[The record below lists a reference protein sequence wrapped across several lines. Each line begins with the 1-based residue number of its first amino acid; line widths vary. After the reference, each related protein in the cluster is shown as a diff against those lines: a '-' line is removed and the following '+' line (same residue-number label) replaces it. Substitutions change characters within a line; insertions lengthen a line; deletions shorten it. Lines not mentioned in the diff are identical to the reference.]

1 MKANYE
7 IKVNPISVGLFPAEN
22 MTDKEKRAWLLTAP
36 YREQEYTALADAI
49 VISVLYAL
57 ATLETDPHG
66 AVRLRRDWEAMV
78 KTRANA
84 RRELR
89 KQEGEYQLAP
99 PARTWRTTTCVRS
112 SALHVGDSPL
122 EPLNFR
128 MALGSDELCLF
139 RDKDGAL
146 MVIKEVYRKPFDA
159 WKECECYKRTDSGGK
174 PYVAVIHGCVLRGVI
189 YPYKIGDTLVET
201 LGAVYNAAGVAVEQ
215 MRI

>member
-1 MKANYE
+1 MRLGKKEERTKPMKLKPIEKICKTAGYIALYDE
-7 IKVNPISVGLFPAEN
+7 AQKVDVDVAELEPRQWMSDGVAAYPLDGLPYLDEESVC
-22 MTDKEKRAWLLTAP
+22 
-36 YREQEYTALADAI
+36 AI
-49 VISVLYAL
+49 FDV
-57 ATLETDPHG
+57 DHK
-66 AVRLRRDWEAMV
+66 RRDKMTISH
-78 KTRANA
+78 KMT
-84 RRELR
+84 LP
-89 KQEGEYQLAP
+89 EGVDFAD
-99 PARTWRTTTCVRS
+99 
-112 SALHVGDSPL
+112 LHVGDSPL
-122 EPLNFR
+122 EPLNFK
-128 MALGSDELCLF
+128 MALGSDELFLF

>member
-1 MKANYE
+1 MKL
-7 IKVNPISVGLFPAEN
+7 KPI
-22 MTDKEKRAWLLTAP
+22 EKICKTAG
-36 YREQEYTALADAI
+36 RI
-49 VISVLYAL
+49 VLYD
-57 ATLETDPHG
+57 E
-66 AVRLRRDWEAMV
+66 VREMDVDELPEDGSLPRQWMSDGVAAYPLDGLPYLDEESVCAIFDVDHKRRDKMTISHKMA
-78 KTRANA
+78 
-84 RRELR
+84 LP
-89 KQEGEYQLAP
+89 EG
-99 PARTWRTTTCVRS
+99 VDFS
-112 SALHVGDSPL
+112 DLHVGDSPL
-122 EPLNFR
+122 EPLNFK
-128 MALGSDELCLF
+128 MSLGSDELCLF

>member
-1 MKANYE
+1 MKLKAIEKICKAAGHVHLIDETVPLEVEDYPDVE
-7 IKVNPISVGLFPAEN
+7 AVPRQWMSDGVACYPLDGLPYLDEESVC
-22 MTDKEKRAWLLTAP
+22 
-36 YREQEYTALADAI
+36 AI
-49 VISVLYAL
+49 FDV
-57 ATLETDPHG
+57 DHK
-66 AVRLRRDWEAMV
+66 RRDKMTISHKMA
-78 KTRANA
+78 
-84 RRELR
+84 LP
-89 KQEGEYQLAP
+89 EG
-99 PARTWRTTTCVRS
+99 VDFS
-112 SALHVGDSPL
+112 DLHVGDSPL

>member
-1 MKANYE
+1 MKL
-7 IKVNPISVGLFPAEN
+7 KPIEKICKTAGYIALYDEFREPDPDELPGEGEPPRQWMSDGVAAYPLDGLPYLDEESVC
-22 MTDKEKRAWLLTAP
+22 
-36 YREQEYTALADAI
+36 AI
-49 VISVLYAL
+49 FDV
-57 ATLETDPHG
+57 DHK
-66 AVRLRRDWEAMV
+66 RRDKMTISHKMA
-78 KTRANA
+78 
-84 RRELR
+84 LP
-89 KQEGEYQLAP
+89 EG
-99 PARTWRTTTCVRS
+99 VDFS
-112 SALHVGDSPL
+112 DLHVGDSPL